1 MHLPTY
7 SVSLLLTL
15 TPNHLPCLFG
25 DTTMQ
30 RLPVKTKLLDSAS
43 DTTNSGFASY
53 EYEQRPLCPKPR
65 RVGPAIPDFLKPLK
79 CTKHSQ
85 QNSDGRSGVL
95 KMIAD
100 KTNDGREAAC
110 TGCWPSCYEGSPPGR
125 TDNPLVHDVHFV
137 HQMELLSPFL
147 SDKFG
152 IPSASPV

>member
-7 SVSLLLTL
+7 SLSLLLT
-15 TPNHLPCLFG
+15 PKNLPSL
-25 DTTMQ
+25 MQ
-30 RLPVKTKLLDSAS
+30 RLPVKTKLLDSGS
-43 DTTNSGFASY
+43 DTTNPRFGSY
-53 EYEQRPLCPKPR
+53 EQQPLCPKPR
-65 RVGPAIPDFLKPLK
+65 RVEPAIPEFLKPLK

-85 QNSDGRSGVL
+85 HNSEGRSGVL

-100 KTNDGREAAC
+100 KTNDGRETAC

-137 HQMELLSPFL
+137 HQMAFTRTNL